1 LHLLINILTAFLL
14 LALPLH
20 SVAVKVGATEL
31 PDTWQIDDG
40 LLLLNGAGQRE
51 YSFLRIP
58 VYASALY
65 TSKFETNSKT
75 ILDDS
80 TARVIHMKML
90 RNVNREDS
98 MKAWTYYLQ
107 ANCEQPCDKDG
118 ESFKAALK
126 SFQVL
131 VPDTRAGDS
140 QTFVFRNSHAEW
152 FLNSK
157 KLGDFRDRHF
167 VRSLL
172 ASWIGSV
179 PTTEDLRA
187 FLLGKNRDDS
197 R

>member
-1 LHLLINILTAFLL
+1 
-14 LALPLH
+14 
-20 SVAVKVGATEL
+20 L
-31 PDTWQIDDG
+31 PDTWQVDG
-40 LLLLNGAGQRE
+40 EVLAINGAGLRE

-58 VYASALY
+58 VYAGALY
-65 TSKFETNSKT
+65 TLKFESNSKT

-90 RNVNREDS
+90 RDVNREDS
-98 MKAWTYYLQ
+98 VKAWMYYLL
-107 ANCEQPCDKDG
+107 ANCESLSDKDG

-126 SFQVL
+126 SFQAL
-131 VPDTRAGDS
+131 VPDTRAGDTH
-140 QTFVFRNSHAEW
+140 TFLFRNGSAEW

-179 PTTEDLRA
+179 PTTEELRA
-187 FLLGKNRDDS
+187 PLLGKKQ
-197 R
+197 